1 MTPRLPALVVAVC
14 ICCTSGRTFAQA
26 ANSNGQKAAFVLNGQ
41 SQSAQGPLAEADQL
55 FASGKLPEAADKYQA
70 ILKADPTLVPAQV
83 GLIRSLMMMQ
93 RLDDA
98 QAAADLALKLQPN
111 SWLLYLTLG
120 DLNYAEGRI
129 PDAERAYLKAKD
141 LAPNEAAAYLGLARV
156 YRVYSLNRRAYDN
169 LKRAHEVAP
178 NELAVQLVWFNSLP
192 HQMRVSA
199 LESYLAGPNLNP
211 QVAAKLQQY
220 LVYLKKNADAPV
232 HACKLVSNVKETNTK
247 LYPIARAGTSLG
259 ASGLVVKINNQERHL
274 ALDTGASGVLLGRAA
289 AEQLGLQ
296 RLAYQPIAGVGDSG
310 SQGGYTAVVDRI
322 RIGDLEFQDC
332 VVRVTEAATP
342 IIGQDGLIGSDVFAA
357 YLVDIDI
364 PGAKLRLSPLPK
376 RPDETTVPT
385 SLRTT
390 SEDSQELE
398 SDEESSSGKASAD
411 ISLPKDAYVAPEMA
425 NWSKALKFRTLL
437 LTPTK
442 ADGAGPLLFLI
453 DTGSFSNILSKRTA
467 QEITQVRSDP
477 NMSIKGMSG
486 TVNNIYRA
494 DKATL
499 QFGCL
504 GGSCRYEQENQ
515 DVVTFDLSNVCKQTG
530 TNVSG
535 ILGFNM
541 LRILQTKI
549 DYRDGLVDF
558 VFDPHH
564 LPKQVKLNK

>member
-1 MTPRLPALVVAVC
+1 MTPRLLALAVAVC
-14 ICCTSGRTFAQA
+14 IPCIPGQILAQA
-26 ANSNGQKAAFVLNGQ
+26 SNSNGQKAAFVLNGQ

-55 FASGKLPEAADKYQA
+55 FASGKLPEAAEKYQA
-70 ILKADPTLVPAQV
+70 ILKADPNLVPAQV

-111 SWLLYLTLG
+111 AWLLYLTLG
-120 DLNYAEGRI
+120 DLDYAEGRI

-178 NELAVQLVWFNSLP
+178 NELAVQFVWFNSLP
-192 HQMRVSA
+192 HQMRISA

-220 LVYLKKNADAPV
+220 LAFLKKNADAPV

-259 ASGLVVKINNQERHL
+259 ASGLAVKINNQERHL
-274 ALDTGASGVLLGRAA
+274 ALDTGASGVLLGRTA

-296 RLAYQPIAGVGDSG
+296 RLAYQPIMGVGDSG
-310 SQGGYTAVVDRI
+310 QQGGYTAVVDRI
-322 RIGDLEFQDC
+322 RVGDLEFQDC
-332 VVRVTEAATP
+332 VVRVTESATP
-342 IIGQDGLIGSDVFAA
+342 VIGQDGLIGSDVFAA

-398 SDEESSSGKASAD
+398 SDEENPSGKAAAEV
-411 ISLPKDAYVAPEMA
+411 SLPKDAYVAPEMA
-425 NWSKALKFRTLL
+425 NWSKALRFRTLL

-442 ADGAGPLLFLI
+442 VDGAGPLLFLI

-486 TVNNIYRA
+486 TVSNIYRA

-515 DVVTFDLSNVCKQTG
+515 DVVTFDLSSVCKQTG